1 MRSLPAWID
10 NEISLVSKW
19 DCLLCGRIDLK
30 NNASVGEALDRMA
43 SAERSLMLEVR
54 IDERSDWIKWN
65 VLHAKRFTSYSKKN
79 RNIHIRILQLQIIF
93 FVFFPCPLFIKVF
106 NLKTERKHTVK
117 AKTYLLRHQLCKFLY
132 LKRWERSAILFIGI
146 SPLWETK

>member
-54 IDERSDWIKWN
+54 IDERSDWIK
-65 VLHAKRFTSYSKKN
+65 
-79 RNIHIRILQLQIIF
+79 
-93 FVFFPCPLFIKVF
+93 
-106 NLKTERKHTVK
+106 
-117 AKTYLLRHQLCKFLY
+117 
-132 LKRWERSAILFIGI
+132 
-146 SPLWETK
+146 